1 MKTDTDLARRYR
13 GAALVTGAA
22 SGIGASFARRFAA
35 AGFVLHLVDRDADGL
50 GKLARE
56 LEAGGAKQVHLG
68 VGDLTD
74 PTFLARV
81 ESWAEH
87 HEIGVVVHSA
97 GIAPMGRFLDIERG
111 TQLRAIDLH
120 CRASLAIAHA
130 YGRAMRARGG
140 HGAIVLLSSNS
151 AFLRAP
157 LIANYAATKAY
168 TLALAQ
174 ALWEELR
181 HDGIDVLG
189 LAPGMTLTPLLTDAR
204 PVLARARMF
213 IERPEDVVDGALAA
227 LGEQPVYV
235 PSVADRLA
243 AGFFERVL
251 PRRAALP
258 LARRAVAFFYPH
270 LED

>member
-1 MKTDTDLARRYR
+1 MEPVPELARRYG

-22 SGIGASFARRFAA
+22 SGIGAAFARRFAE

-50 GKLARE
+50 AERARE
-56 LEAGGAKQVHLG
+56 FEAAGAKEVHRA

-81 ESWAEH
+81 ESWAETH
-87 HEIGVVVHSA
+87 TIDVVVHSA
-97 GIAPMGRFLDIERG
+97 GIAPMGRFLDLDRA

-120 CRASLAIAHA
+120 CRASLVLAHA
-130 YGRAMRARGG
+130 YGRPMRARRR
-140 HGAIVLLSSNS
+140 GAIVLLSSNS

-181 HDGIDVLG
+181 RDGIDVLG

-204 PVLARARMF
+204 PVLERAKRF
-213 IERPEDVVDGALAA
+213 IESPEDVVDGALAA
-227 LGEQPVYV
+227 LGRAPVYV
-235 PSVADRLA
+235 PTLADRIA
-243 AGFFERVL
+243 AGFFERLL

-258 LARRAVAFFYPH
+258 LARRAVAYFYPH